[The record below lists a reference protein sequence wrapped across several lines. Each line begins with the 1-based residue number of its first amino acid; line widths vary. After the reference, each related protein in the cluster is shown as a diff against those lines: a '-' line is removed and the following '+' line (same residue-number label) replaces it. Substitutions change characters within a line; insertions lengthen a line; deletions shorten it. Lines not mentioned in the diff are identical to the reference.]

1 MNRLLLVDDAIEI
14 RNTMSDY
21 LSFFCEGLE
30 IIEAS
35 NGDEALQLFKKQRF
49 DIIVTDE
56 MMPIMKGSQFVKAC
70 YDKIVDNNI
79 LTIVF
84 SGQLHED
91 LEKQFADMPEIQ
103 VIDKISN
110 PQILKELIED
120 YRLTSTMRS

>member
-1 MNRLLLVDDAIEI
+1 MKNLLLVDDALEI

-21 LSFFCEGLE
+21 LSFFCEGLN
-30 IIEAS
+30 IVEAS
-35 NGDEALQLFKKQRF
+35 NGDEALQLFRSEDF

-56 MMPIMKGSQFVKAC
+56 MMPIMKGSQFVRAC
-70 YDKIVDNNI
+70 YEEIKQRKI

-91 LEKQFADMPEIQ
+91 LQKQFSEMPEVK

-110 PQILKELIED
+110 PQILKELIEE
-120 YRLTSTMRS
+120 YETSMTS